1 MFDKQD
7 DREILVAQIDSLR
20 DYVRS
25 QSADIAEMKN
35 SEMFLLTELS
45 RREREIAMIFS
56 SRIEWVELFLLLLFY
71 CAVCTVNFVASD
83 NTHVFRG

>member
-7 DREILVAQIDSLR
+7 DRETLVAQIDSLR

-35 SEMFLLTELS
+35 AEMFLLSELR

-56 SRIEWVELFLLLLFY
+56 SRTYRVGRVILAPAFLLRGLY
-71 CAVCTVNFVASD
+71 RK
-83 NTHVFRG
+83 FRSQ

>member
-25 QSADIAEMKN
+25 QSADIAEIKN
-35 SEMFLLTELS
+35 VENYTRSELR

-56 SRIEWVELFLLLLFY
+56 SRTYRVGRIILAPAFLLRGLY
-71 CAVCTVNFVASD
+71 RK
-83 NTHVFRG
+83 FRSQ